1 MLFRIAGAAVDHPD
15 DTVRA
20 ALFPVVPGGERTLR
34 DLVAEY
40 KQSGPT
46 YRRSVQTTLKA
57 SYSSHTTHQPVI
69 EALGL
74 IGRHAHDGN
83 ARYYPL
89 GEHVPVH
96 SGILGDWEELVWR
109 DDRRGRRRVV
119 RMAYEVVTFQ
129 ALRDRLR

>member
-1 MLFRIAGAAVDHPD
+1 M
-15 DTVRA
+15 
-20 ALFPVVPGGERTLR
+20 VPGGERTLR

-57 SYSSHTTHQPVI
+57 SYTSHYRKGLIRLLEVLAFRSSNTTHQPVI

-89 GEHVPVH
+89 GEHVP
-96 SGILGDWEELVWR
+96 SPQRDPGRLGGAGLA
-109 DDRRGRRRVV
+109 G
-119 RMAYEVVTFQ
+119 
-129 ALRDRLR
+129 